1 MKKLLLILTLVGVDC
16 HCFAQNTP
24 LADGV
29 KKHDLPIIY
38 LSKNVSVQF
47 ISPEPLQYVDI
58 SEKNVIGDLPLKN
71 VLRIR
76 LKDSVKSADAVVTI
90 TGEKFIAQY
99 HVLSA
104 DTITG
109 RDAVTEIA
117 INPADTKPLEI
128 SGVGLSQPQ
137 LKSMALNLFCKKH
150 GHPIEHTKAF
160 GLKAS
165 LYRIYSAGDYIFLN
179 LGYENRTNLKYD
191 LDELRFKVDDKKIT
205 KATNVQSVEIKPE
218 FVLFENPVFQ
228 HSYRNIIVLKKMTF
242 PGDKVLHIELSEK
255 QISGRVITL
264 TISYKDVL
272 DADVIP
278 L

>member
-1 MKKLLLILTLVGVDC
+1 MKKLLLILTLVGVGC
-16 HCFAQNTP
+16 RCFAQNTP

-29 KKHDLPIIY
+29 KKHELPIIY
-38 LSKNVSVQF
+38 LPKNVSVQF
-47 ISPEPLQYVDI
+47 ISPEPIQYVDI

-117 INPADTKPLEI
+117 INPADTRPLDI
-128 SGVGLSQPQ
+128 SGVSLSQPQ
-137 LKSMALNLFCKKH
+137 LKSMALNLFCKRP
-150 GHPIEHTKAF
+150 GHSIEHTKAF

-218 FVLFENPVFQ
+218 YVLFGNPVFQ

-242 PGDKVLHIELSEK
+242 PGDKVLHIELSER
-255 QISGRVITL
+255 QLSGRVITL

>member
-1 MKKLLLILTLVGVDC
+1 MKKILLLLTLLWMGG

-24 LADGV
+24 MAEGI
-29 KKHDLPIIY
+29 KKRDLPIIY
-38 LSKNVSVQF
+38 LPENVSVQF
-47 ISPEPLQYVDI
+47 ISPEPIQYVDI
-58 SEKNVIGDLPLKN
+58 SAKTVIGDLPLKN

-76 LKDSVKSADAVVTI
+76 LKDSVNTADAVVTI

-99 HVLSA
+99 HIISA
-104 DTITG
+104 DPITG
-109 RDAVTEIA
+109 RDAVTEIPVM
-117 INPADTKPLEI
+117 PADTRPLDI
-128 SGVGLSQPQ
+128 AGIGLSQPE
-137 LKSMALNLFCKKH
+137 LKSLSLNLFCRKP
-150 GHPIEHTKAF
+150 GHPIEHIKAF

-165 LYRIYSAGDYIFLN
+165 LYHIYSAGDYIFLY
-179 LGYENRTNLKYD
+179 LGYENNTNLKYD

-218 FVLFENPVFQ
+218 FVLFDNPVFQ

-255 QISGRVITL
+255 QFSGRVITL
-264 TISYKDVL
+264 TVSYKDVL
-272 DADVIP
+272 SADIIP